1 MSRHPFDQALRIGI
15 CASYDLGRAG
25 GVNTHIRAQAAALRS
40 LGHDVCVIGASS
52 APLPDGEIALC
63 SSVSLVIEHTETGF
77 GIDPRSWW
85 TVRRLLRDRQFD
97 VLHMHEPLMPLPSW
111 FVLWQ
116 AQAPIVATFH
126 TYRERGHKWYPKYR
140 WLFDP
145 MMDRVTTRL
154 AVSDAARRTVA
165 EHFPGKYEIVPNAI
179 DVCRFSRPAERPEPM
194 PNGRRYVL
202 TVGRLEPRK
211 GLDRLLQA
219 MAIVRQHTPCAQLVV
234 VGEGPDRG
242 AIESQAREL
251 GVDVLFAGRVSDDE
265 LPGFYQAADVVCAP
279 ALGDESF
286 GIVLLEAMA
295 AGRPIVASNIA
306 GYAELLGPA
315 RCARLADVDDPA
327 SLARE
332 VCAVFDN
339 PRLARTLGERG
350 ALAARQYDWG
360 VVAKRLQEIY
370 YGAIAP
376 GGVRAPQY
384 ARVGISSAGV

>member
-40 LGHDVCVIGASS
+40 FGHDVCVIGASS
-52 APLPDGEIALC
+52 APLPEGEVSLC
-63 SSVSLVIEHTETGF
+63 GSVSLVIGHTETGF

-116 AQAPIVATFH
+116 AQAPVVATFH

-145 MMDRVTTRL
+145 MMSRVTTRL

-165 EHFPGKYEIVPNAI
+165 AHFPGHYEVVPNAI
-179 DVCRFSRPAERPEPM
+179 NVCRFAMPAAPPPLMSER
-194 PNGRRYVL
+194 RRYVVC
-202 TVGRLEPRK
+202 VGRLEPRK

-219 MAIVRQHTPCAQLVV
+219 MAIVRQQTPCAQLVV
-234 VGEGPDRG
+234 VGEGPDRM

-251 GVDVLFAGRVSDDE
+251 GVNVLFAGRVSDDE

-295 AGRPIVASNIA
+295 AGRPIVATDIA
-306 GYAELLGPA
+306 GYSELLAPA
-315 RCARLADVDDPA
+315 GCARLAAADDPT

-332 VCAVFDN
+332 IRAVLDDST
-339 PRLARTLGERG
+339 LARTLGERG
-350 ALAARQYDWG
+350 VVAAGKYDWS
-360 VVAKRLQEIY
+360 VVAGRLEEIY
-370 YGAIAP
+370 RLAVTP
-376 GGVRAPQY
+376 RQP
-384 ARVGISSAGV
+384 AGV

>member
-1 MSRHPFDQALRIGI
+1 
-15 CASYDLGRAG
+15 
-25 GVNTHIRAQAAALRS
+25 
-40 LGHDVCVIGASS
+40 
-52 APLPDGEIALC
+52 
-63 SSVSLVIEHTETGF
+63 
-77 GIDPRSWW
+77 
-85 TVRRLLRDRQFD
+85 
-97 VLHMHEPLMPLPSW
+97 MHEPLMPLPSW

-116 AQAPIVATFH
+116 TQAPIVATFH

-145 MMDRVTTRL
+145 MMDRLTARL

-165 EHFPGKYEIVPNAI
+165 AHFPGNYEVVPNAI
-179 DVCRFSRPAERPEPM
+179 EVDRFAASAAPPALMSDR
-194 PNGRRYVL
+194 RRYVL
-202 TVGRLEPRK
+202 CVGRLEPRK

-219 MAIVRQHTPCAQLVV
+219 MAIVRQHSPCAQLVV
-234 VGEGPDRG
+234 VGEGPDRA
-242 AIESQAREL
+242 AIEAQAREL
-251 GVDVLFAGRVSDDE
+251 DVNVLFAGRVGDDA

-332 VCAVFDN
+332 ICAVLDN
-339 PRLARTLGERG
+339 PTLARTLGERG
-350 ALAARQYDWG
+350 AVAARQYDWS
-360 VVAKRLQEIY
+360 VVAKRLEEIY

-384 ARVGISSAGV
+384 ARVGISSAGI

>member
-1 MSRHPFDQALRIGI
+1 MSRHPSDRTLRIGI
-15 CASYDLGRAG
+15 FASYDLGRAG

-63 SSVSLVIEHTETGF
+63 GSVSLVIGHTETGF

-111 FVLWQ
+111 FALWQ
-116 AQAPIVATFH
+116 AQAPVVATFH

-145 MMDRVTTRL
+145 LMGRVSTRL

-165 EHFPGKYEIVPNAI
+165 AHFPGDYEVVPNAI
-179 DVCRFSRPAERPEPM
+179 DVCRFALPADRPALM
-194 PNGRRYVL
+194 PDGRRYVL
-202 TVGRLEPRK
+202 CVGRLEPRK

-234 VGEGPDRG
+234 VGGGPDRA
-242 AIESQAREL
+242 AIESQARGL

-265 LPGFYQAADVVCAP
+265 LPGYYQAADVVCAP

-295 AGRPIVASNIA
+295 AARPIVASNIA

-315 RCARLADVDDPA
+315 RCARLADVDDPG
-327 SLARE
+327 SLAHE
-332 VCAVFDN
+332 ICGVLEN
-339 PRLARTLGERG
+339 PTLARTLGQRG
-350 ALAARQYDWG
+350 AAAARQYDWS
-360 VVAKRLQEIY
+360 VVAKRLEEIY
-370 YGAIAP
+370 YGTITS
-376 GGVRAPQY
+376 GLYRATLSRSPQP
-384 ARVGISSAGV
+384 A